1 MLSRSHNRRMP
12 VVSPPLQPPQGA
24 TLVLGAGG
32 GLGAALVQA
41 LASRGES
48 VIALGRHTVPALDY
62 SDDPILEQSYRTL
75 RAVNDAI
82 HNQP

>member
-1 MLSRSHNRRMP
+1 MDTEAPSTRTHP
-12 VVSPPLQPPQGA
+12 DPA
-24 TLVLGAGG
+24 TLTGNPQLLAG
-32 GLGAALVQA
+32 LPAYPAD
-41 LASRGES
+41 SSDDE
-48 VIALGRHTVPALDY
+48 ALDY